1 MAGKRLRAR
10 HQNFLQ
16 KMRQITGRYEAQ
28 DVGSSSVLRAAPEAQ
43 VRLRCTANCGQA
55 VFRAAERMRCPK
67 CQHPTI
73 VLGPVR

>member
-43 VRLRCTANCGQA
+43 A